1 MADVRAVVQRAK
13 SAYVVVD
20 GETVGRIGPGLV
32 VFLGVGSGDSQ
43 EDARYLAEKVAN
55 LRVLDDDKGK
65 MNLSCLDLGLPVL
78 VVSQFTLYGD
88 CRRGR
93 RPSFTEA
100 APPEKGLELYTAFV
114 KELRGTGL
122 IVETGKFQATMTVFV
137 ENDGPVTILLD
148 SKKLF

>member
-1 MADVRAVVQRAK
+1 MRAVVQRAK
-13 SAYVVVD
+13 SARVIVD

-32 VFLGVGSGDSQ
+32 VFLGVGTDDSRD
-43 EDARYLAEKVAN
+43 DARYLAEKVAN
-55 LRVLDDDKGK
+55 LRVLDDEAGK

-78 VVSQFTLYGD
+78 AVSQFTLYGD

-100 APPEKGLELYTAFV
+100 APPEKGLELYSAFV
-114 KELRGTGL
+114 EELRRTGL
-122 IVETGKFQATMTVFV
+122 AVETGRFQAVMTVFV

-148 SKKLF
+148 SKKQF

>member
-1 MADVRAVVQRAK
+1 MRAVVQRAK
-13 SAYVVVD
+13 SARVIVD

-32 VFLGVGSGDSQ
+32 VFLGVGTDDSRD
-43 EDARYLAEKVAN
+43 DARYLAEKVAN
-55 LRVLDDDKGK
+55 LRVLDDEAGK

-78 VVSQFTLYGD
+78 AVSQFTLYGD

-100 APPEKGLELYTAFV
+100 APPEKGLELYGAFV
-114 KELRGTGL
+114 EELRRTGL
-122 IVETGKFQATMTVFV
+122 IVETGRFQAVMTVFV

-148 SKKLF
+148 SKKQF

>member
-1 MADVRAVVQRAK
+1 MRAVVQRAK
-13 SAYVVVD
+13 LAYVVVD

-32 VFLGVGSGDSQ
+32 VFLAVGAGDSP

-55 LRVLDDDKGK
+55 LRVLDDETGK

-78 VVSQFTLYGD
+78 VISQFTLYGD

-100 APPEKGLELYTAFV
+100 APPEKGFELYTAFV

-122 IVETGKFQATMTVFV
+122 IVETGRFQAVMTVFV

-148 SKKLF
+148 SKRLF